1 MHDNITRIDEH
12 PIALR
17 HALDPQI
24 AEALR
29 LEPLDELI
37 GNGRDMAVRA
47 AGGDDHL
54 IGESALA
61 VEIDRCDVFG
71 LGVIEA
77 GEYCG
82 EEFGSLLAFR
92 CRLVGGDA
100 FAGAATLGC
109 GFQGVSSS
117 SNGAA
122 RCEAPAA
129 LSVMTVLN
137 SGSFFKDSAGTLF

>member
-1 MHDNITRIDEH
+1 VTV
-12 PIALR
+12 
-17 HALDPQI
+17 
-24 AEALR
+24 
-29 LEPLDELI
+29 
-37 GNGRDMAVRA
+37 GA
-47 AGGDDHL
+47 AGGNDHL

-61 VEIDRCDVFG
+61 VEIDRGDVFG

-92 CRLVGGDA
+92 CRLVCGDA
-100 FAGAATLGC
+100 LAGAATLGC
-109 GFQGVSSS
+109 GFQGVFSS